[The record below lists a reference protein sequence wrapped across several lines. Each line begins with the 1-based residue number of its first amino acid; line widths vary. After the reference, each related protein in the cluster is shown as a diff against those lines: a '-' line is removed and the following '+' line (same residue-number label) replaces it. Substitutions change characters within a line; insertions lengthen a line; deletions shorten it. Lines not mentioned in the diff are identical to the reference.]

1 MSYKK
6 TANSNAIR
14 SCGALSQ
21 RDSRFSD
28 QQREQFDNRWYQDYA
43 QSQRSHKTQVYIETP
58 KTIISHNQSPDVRF
72 EQSINPYRGLRTWLY
87 LLLR

>member
-43 QSQRSHKTQVYIETP
+43 QSQRSHKTQVCIETP